1 MRVHAPAEKHKN
13 EQTTTAENK
22 QASKQTKK
30 HLPVSQRFPV
40 NSGKQ
45 LNE

>member
-1 MRVHAPAEKHKN
+1 MRIHAPAEKHKE
-13 EQTTTAENK
+13 EQTTTTENK
-22 QASKQTKK
+22 QASKTNKK
-30 HLPVSQRFPV
+30 HLPVSQRSPV